1 MFASPGLPNK
11 AENKDAP
18 VLPGLGMSEGMIPMT
33 TRRFTNNQIDRLLRP
48 KSVAVVGAS
57 DRHGALGCTLLNNL
71 VQYEFDGD
79 VYPVNPKRDELQ
91 GLKVYKSVNELPK
104 GVDCAVL
111 AIPRPF
117 VVDTV
122 RDMAANG
129 CGAVV
134 IYAAGFS
141 EAGEEGAKDQ
151 AELAKIAEES
161 GMIIEGPN
169 CLGCTNYVERIPLTF
184 VETNMQTPPE
194 GARAVGVASQSGAL
208 AAVLATT
215 LHPRGCYV
223 STSVSTGNEAAS
235 GVEDFVEWLV
245 DDPATHVIA
254 MYVENLRRPQAFI
267 AAARRAR
274 AAGKPIVMLHPGKSD
289 KAQESAA
296 THTGAMAGDYA
307 LMKAKLTRE
316 GIIFADSLEEL
327 ADIATI
333 AVTCSSLPGAN
344 MVVLGES
351 GALRGLAFDLAED
364 IGLDLL
370 DLNDE
375 NSPAI
380 RAVLPDFVPVSNP
393 TDITAIGLSE
403 PEIYTNLL
411 TVLLEDERVGSVV
424 ASIIQSD
431 PITSE
436 IKFPAIQKVLDG
448 RDLGKPL
455 VFAGVD
461 EGANVPQNYIDG
473 LAKVGI
479 PYFRSTERA
488 YRAIARLAD
497 LAKRDLEDCSGA
509 PLTVPG
515 IDDES
520 GVIPE
525 YRAKDLLRPLGVPF
539 PESTFAATADDAA
552 AAADALGYPVVMKAQ
567 AAALGHKSDAGGVIL
582 NLKSADEV
590 REAFT
595 RMFGN
600 VANYDDSITLDG
612 VLVEKMGTMGTEM
625 IVGAKHD
632 PQWGPVVLAGFGGV
646 TAEILKD
653 VKLFTPDLG
662 IEQVKE
668 GLLALQ
674 QAPLLTG
681 WRGSPALDVDAL
693 VEMIV
698 TMGRIMEGN
707 PSIREVDLN
716 PVIVYPK
723 GEGVIALDALILVD

>member
-1 MFASPGLPNK
+1 
-11 AENKDAP
+11 
-18 VLPGLGMSEGMIPMT
+18 MT
-33 TRRFTNNQIDRLLRP
+33 DTRRFTNAQIDRLLRP
-48 KSVAVVGAS
+48 KSVAVIGAS
-57 DRHGALGCTLLNNL
+57 DRHGALGATLLNNL

-79 VYPVNPKRDELQ
+79 IYPVNPKRDELQ
-91 GLKVYKSVNELPK
+91 GLKVYKSAEELPE
-104 GVDCAVL
+104 GIDCAVL

-122 RDMAANG
+122 RVLGERG

-134 IYAAGFS
+134 IYSAGFS

-151 AELAKIAEES
+151 AELARIAEQY

-169 CLGCTNYVERIPLTF
+169 CLGCTNYVERVPLTF
-184 VETNMQTPPE
+184 VETNMKSPPK
-194 GARAVGVASQSGAL
+194 GVRAVGVASQSGAL

-215 LHPRGCYV
+215 LHPRECYV

-235 GVEDFVEWLV
+235 GVEDYVEWLV
-245 DDPATHVIA
+245 DDENTHVIA
-254 MYVENLRRPQAFI
+254 MYVENFRRPAAFI

-274 AAGKPIVMLHPGKSD
+274 AAGKPIVLLHPGKSD

-296 THTGAMAGDYA
+296 THTGAMAGDFK
-307 LMKAKLTRE
+307 LMKTKLARE
-316 GIIFADSLEEL
+316 GVIFAETLEEL
-327 ADIATI
+327 ADITTI
-333 AVTCSSLPGAN
+333 ALTCPSLPGAN

-351 GALRGLAFDLAED
+351 GALRGLAFDIAED

-370 DLNDE
+370 HLDDD
-375 NSPAI
+375 NSPKL
-380 RAVLPDFVPVSNP
+380 REVLPDFVPVSNP

-403 PEIYTNLL
+403 PEIYTKLL
-411 TVLLEDERVGSVV
+411 TALLEDDRVGSVV

-431 PITSE
+431 PITSK

-448 RDLGKPL
+448 HTFDKPL

-461 EGANVPQNYIDG
+461 EGANVPQEYIDG
-473 LAKVGI
+473 LRAVGI
-479 PYFRSTERA
+479 PWFASTERA

-497 LAKRDLEDCSGA
+497 LAKRDLTDRSGE
-509 PLTVPG
+509 PLPIAG
-515 IDDES
+515 IADEH

-525 YRAKDLLRPLGVPF
+525 YRAKDLLRPLGIPF
-539 PESTFAATADDAA
+539 PDSTFAASADDAA
-552 AAADALGYPVVMKAQ
+552 AAADTLGYPVVMKAQ

-595 RMFGN
+595 RMFDN
-600 VANYDDSITLDG
+600 VASYDASITLDG

-632 PQWGPVVLAGFGGV
+632 PEWGPVVLAGFGGV

-662 IEQVKE
+662 AEQVKE
-668 GLLALQ
+668 GLLSLQ

-693 VEMIV
+693 AELIV
-698 TMGRIMEGN
+698 QMGRVMTGN
-707 PSIREVDLN
+707 PAIREIDLN
-716 PVIVYPK
+716 PVIVYPQ
-723 GEGVIALDALILVD
+723 GQGVIALDALMLVD

>member
-1 MFASPGLPNK
+1 MT
-11 AENKDAP
+11 
-18 VLPGLGMSEGMIPMT
+18 PMT
-33 TRRFTNNQIDRLLRP
+33 TRRFTNKQIDRLLRP
-48 KSVAVVGAS
+48 KSVAVIGAS

-91 GLKVYKSVNELPK
+91 GLKVYKDVKELPA

-117 VVDTV
+117 VVQTV
-122 RDMAANG
+122 RDLAENG

-151 AELAKIAEES
+151 AELARIAEEH
-161 GMIIEGPN
+161 GIIIEGPN

-184 VETNMQTPPE
+184 VETNMKTPPE
-194 GARAVGVASQSGAL
+194 GARAVGIASQSGAL

-235 GVEDFVEWLV
+235 GVEDYVEWLV

-254 MYVENLRRPQAFI
+254 MYVENFRRPQAFI

-274 AAGKPIVMLHPGKSD
+274 EAGKPIVMLHPGKSD

-296 THTGAMAGDYA
+296 THTGAMAGNYA
-307 LMKAKLTRE
+307 LMKAKLIRE
-316 GIIFADSLEEL
+316 GIIFADTLEEL
-327 ADIATI
+327 GDIATI
-333 AVTCSSLPGAN
+333 AVTCETLPGAN
-344 MVVLGES
+344 MAVLGES
-351 GALRGLAFDLAED
+351 GALRGLAFDLAQD
-364 IGLDLL
+364 VGLDLIE
-370 DLNDE
+370 LNDE
-375 NSPAI
+375 NSPKL
-380 RAVLPDFVPVSNP
+380 REVLPDFVPVSNP

-411 TVLLEDERVGSVV
+411 TALLEDERIGSVV

-461 EGANVPQNYIDG
+461 EGANVPEKYIEG
-473 LAKVGI
+473 LARVGI
-479 PYFRSTERA
+479 PYFPSTERA

-497 LAKRDLEDCSGA
+497 LAKRDLSDCSVKA
-509 PLTVPG
+509 IKIEG
-515 IDDES
+515 IDGES

-582 NLKSADEV
+582 NLKSADDV
-590 REAFT
+590 REAFD
-595 RMFGN
+595 RMYGN
-600 VANYDDSITLDG
+600 VSAYDASISLDG

-662 IEQVKE
+662 EEQVRE
-668 GLLALQ
+668 GLLQLK

-693 VEMIV
+693 AEMIV
-698 TMGRIMEGN
+698 TMGRIMVGN

-716 PVIVYPK
+716 PVIVYPL
-723 GEGVIALDALILVD
+723 GQGVIALDALMLVD